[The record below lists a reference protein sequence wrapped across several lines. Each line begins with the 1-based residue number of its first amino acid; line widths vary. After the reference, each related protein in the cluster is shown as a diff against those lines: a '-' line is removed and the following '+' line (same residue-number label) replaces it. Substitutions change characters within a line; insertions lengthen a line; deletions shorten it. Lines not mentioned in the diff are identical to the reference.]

1 MKNLAAGTGG
11 LQSLNRRLRPRQ
23 PSLPKLSLL
32 FQAGNVKLL
41 PMKHILFPTV
51 SAADAFIADLQGR
64 GAVQPEVGSMSMS
77 RRVQNA
83 ATDGAAPTASMGTTS
98 GTTTTTT
105 TEYVGG
111 GTAEDAGEG
120 AVKGTVAGAVT
131 GAAAGVLGTA
141 ATVATGGLALPVIL
155 GMAALGSGV
164 GAAVGAIGG
173 AAGVDETGGTVST
186 TNRTSYPASYEAD
199 DAYYN
204 RVNDSVNSGG
214 RVVAVDDN
222 VDQGVLM
229 DALSRHGG
237 EIIQQ

>member
-1 MKNLAAGTGG
+1 
-11 LQSLNRRLRPRQ
+11 
-23 PSLPKLSLL
+23 
-32 FQAGNVKLL
+32 
-41 PMKHILFPTV
+41 MKHILFPTV
-51 SAADAFIADLQGR
+51 SAADAFIADLQAR
-64 GAVQPEVGSMSMS
+64 GAVQPEVGTMNMS
-77 RRVQNA
+77 RRVQDA
-83 ATDGAAPTASMGTTS
+83 ASGGAAGTMSTGTT
-98 GTTTTTT
+98 TTATTTT
-105 TEYVGG
+105 TEYHGGG

-173 AAGVDETGGTVST
+173 AAGVDETGGTVT
-186 TNRTSYPASYEAD
+186 TNRTSYPSSYEAD

-204 RVNDSVNSGG
+204 RVHESVNAGG

-222 VDQGVLM
+222 VDSGVLM

-237 EIIQQ
+237 EIITQ